1 MTSSLLLLFKNS
13 IPLYW
18 STDSSSSVLSCLH
31 VTEIS
36 SGSAALLSHM
46 LVGPNPSF
54 QLYLSH
60 SFLQMV

>member
-1 MTSSLLLLFKNS
+1 MTSSLLLLFKDS
-13 IPLYW
+13 IPLYR
-18 STDSSSSVLSCLH
+18 STDSSFSVLSCLH
-31 VTEIS
+31 MTKVS
-36 SGSAALLSHM
+36 SGSAALLSHK